1 MTPTPEDISKWASDS
16 FRDLTIS
23 EVVTDPKL
31 QRWAWDFFNKPEDR
45 LIGISLEIDGDG
57 QEWEAKWLLLNPGK
71 TPTRCFL
78 RRINDDVQAFLP
90 LARVTGADTYCGQ
103 YVGYKRWLK
112 AKGFFSK
119 INEPVAPEPPKT
131 KPIPSADDKH
141 HWLTNGFFVGE
152 IRRKHG
158 DKEILPEKGHLLRL
172 GVHVP
177 SLHENFQPYWIYL
190 GKWPIDITE
199 AIRPDVE
206 ESVGEPVDIQ
216 VQYRQGLQCRKPLLR
231 WLVAKG
237 FYTDYEADERERQ
250 ETLEIVN
257 KLDKKEPSNDR
268 Q

>member
-1 MTPTPEDISKWASDS
+1 MTPTPKDISKWASDS
-16 FRDLTIS
+16 YPDLAIS
-23 EVVTDPKL
+23 EVVTNPKL

-78 RRINDDVQAFLP
+78 GRINADVQALLP

-103 YVGYKRWLK
+103 YAHYKRWLK

-131 KPIPSADDKH
+131 KPIPSDDDKH
-141 HWLTNGFFVGE
+141 NWLTDDHFSRFN
-152 IRRKHG
+152 KKLG
-158 DKEILPEKGHLLRL
+158 DKEILPNRGHLLGL
-172 GVHVP
+172 GIHVP
-177 SLHENFQPYWIYL
+177 SLNENFQPYWIYL
-190 GKWPIDITE
+190 GNWPSNITE

-206 ESVGEPVDIQ
+206 EIIGEPVDIR
-216 VQYRQGLQCRKPLLR
+216 VRYRQGLRSRKPLLR

-237 FYTDYEADERERQ
+237 FYTDYEADERSRQ
-250 ETLEIVN
+250 EALEIVN
-257 KLDKKEPSNDR
+257 RMEKKGVER
-268 Q
+268 